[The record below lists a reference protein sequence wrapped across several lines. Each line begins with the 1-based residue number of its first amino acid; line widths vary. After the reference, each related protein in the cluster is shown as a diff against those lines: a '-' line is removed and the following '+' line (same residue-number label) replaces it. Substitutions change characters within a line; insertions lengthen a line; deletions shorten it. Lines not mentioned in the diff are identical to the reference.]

1 MSCFW
6 MFMLLPTLKWRV
18 FFVALQTNFLL
29 TLEETLHRMFG
40 CCFLIKNR
48 VIKNI
53 FLFFNWVSQ
62 ITKDLE
68 EPAGI
73 NTAWLCEG

>member
-1 MSCFW
+1 MEG
-6 MFMLLPTLKWRV
+6 
-18 FFVALQTNFLL
+18 FFVALKTNFLL

-40 CCFLIKNR
+40 CCFLIKNI

-53 FLFFNWVSQ
+53 LLFFNWFSQ

-73 NTAWLCEG
+73 NTAWLYEG

>member
-1 MSCFW
+1 
-6 MFMLLPTLKWRV
+6 MLLPTLKWRV
-18 FFVALQTNFLL
+18 FFVALKTNFLL

-40 CCFLIKNR
+40 CCFLIKNI

-73 NTAWLCEG
+73 NTAWLYEG